1 MSRDGSILSG
11 ENKTLLKRIVP
22 QRVKRGLHWLL
33 QKMLVAASA
42 HVMQIANFYP
52 HQPGDDSFTLP
63 AYPVVGMAQPTSP
76 PVPPSSLWVNYG
88 TSDQEYLESGREDI
102 AKMRQIL
109 EQADSRIETAERI
122 LEFGCAAGRL
132 IRWLDDLATSRE
144 IWGVDIWASAILWC
158 KEYLSPPFHFAT
170 TSVSPHLP
178 FEDRYFDFI
187 YAGSV
192 FTHLEDMT
200 DAWFLELRRILRP
213 GGKLYFTLNDRR
225 AIAVFEGKRTA
236 EELESY
242 YKRVGGKK
250 SWDRFV
256 DGYLRSSPGY
266 QMFKRKQADMV
277 TIGRSTTSNVM
288 WDAEFLCKRQEP
300 FYRMLSI
307 TEKAYGHQTA
317 VLCER
322 V

>member
-1 MSRDGSILSG
+1 
-11 ENKTLLKRIVP
+11 LLKGRPWWVGVVPRILKESVER
-22 QRVKRGLHWLL
+22 QFRWQYH
-33 QKMLVAASA
+33 KMLPSVSA
-42 HVMQIANFYP
+42 RLMQFANFYP
-52 HQPGDDSFTLP
+52 HRPEDDSYTLP
-63 AYPVVGMAQPTSP
+63 AYPEGNGTHSTSQP

-88 TSDQEYLESGREDI
+88 TSPEEYLESGKQDI

-109 EQADSRIETAERI
+109 EQAGSPIETAERI

-132 IRWLDDLATSRE
+132 IRWLDELVPSRE
-144 IWGVDIWASAILWC
+144 IWGVDIWATAILWC
-158 KEYLSPPFHFAT
+158 KEHLNPAFHFAT
-170 TSVSPHLP
+170 TTVSPHLP

-192 FTHLEDMT
+192 FTHIEDLT

-225 AIAVFEGKRTA
+225 AIAVFEGQSTS
-236 EELESY
+236 EELEGF

-250 SWDRFV
+250 NWAKFV
-256 DGYLRSSPGY
+256 DGFLRSAPEY
-266 QMFKRKQADMV
+266 QAFRRKEADMV
-277 TIGRSTTSNVM
+277 TIARSATSNVM

-300 FYRMLSI
+300 FYRTLSI

-322 V
+322 M